1 MEEVSSLETILPT
14 RLSYYMML

>member
-1 MEEVSSLETILPT
+1 MEEVSSLEMFLPT